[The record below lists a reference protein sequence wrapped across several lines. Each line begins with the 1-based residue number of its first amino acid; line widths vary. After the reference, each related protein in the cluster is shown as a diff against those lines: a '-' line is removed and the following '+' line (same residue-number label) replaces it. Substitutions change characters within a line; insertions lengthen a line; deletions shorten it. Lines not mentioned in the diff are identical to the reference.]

1 MTNKIEFLANLD
13 DEFLECRDLRHAW
26 VGALWFQEP
35 DGTVIRVTKCARCET
50 RREEVIDMSAQSGVA
65 SRTYLY
71 PKGYQWHRTKDSD
84 DARLSSHD
92 VRMEVLERGPKMKR
106 VKDRSEIHH
115 A

>member
-1 MTNKIEFLANLD
+1 MEKYEFLNELP

-26 VGALWFQEP
+26 IGALWFQEP

-50 RREEVIDMSAQSGVA
+50 RREEVIDLSAQSGVA

-71 PKGYQWHRTKDSD
+71 PKGYQWHRSQADEP
-84 DARLSSHD
+84 RLSAHD
-92 VRMEVLERGPKMKR
+92 VRMEVLERGPKIKK